1 MVQVERRVSLM
12 SDRRDRPETNIRSR
26 VWGLLALVLCIA
38 LGGILVTTGLDLDEL
53 PAEGIPPVEEN
64 IESAQV
70 TQPVT
75 AVLLNF
81 RGYDTWL
88 EVGVLLACVFGLLA
102 LHRSSGLSIEREE
115 QTDPVLDTVTRLL
128 VPLLILI
135 GGFLLWAGTR
145 IPGGAFQAGAILAA
159 AGVLM
164 RVAGVGSGMAAI
176 MTGLPMRLTAVS
188 GFAFFLVFAA
198 VTVLSG
204 RQLLEYPAGWGGELI
219 FLLEAGV
226 MISVGWTL
234 AFVYMAATP
243 PDPDAQA
250 GDDR

>member
-1 MVQVERRVSLM
+1 MEDKRDSADKIGDSRRWGIL
-12 SDRRDRPETNIRSR
+12 
-26 VWGLLALVLCIA
+26 GLLLCIV
-38 LGGILVTTGLDLDEL
+38 LGVVLVVAGMDLEQL

-64 IESAQV
+64 LAAAQV

-88 EVGVLLACVFGLLA
+88 EVGVLLAAVFGLLA
-102 LHRSSGLSIEREE
+102 LHRSHGLSNPPEE
-115 QTDPVLDTVTRLL
+115 EVDPVLDVVTRLL
-128 VPLLILI
+128 VPFMLLI

-159 AGVLM
+159 AGVLL
-164 RVAGVGSGMAAI
+164 RVAGVGSGLGRL
-176 MTGLPMRLTAVS
+176 MTGTPLRITAVS
-188 GFAFFLVFAA
+188 GFALFLIVGAA
-198 VTVLSG
+198 TVLSG
-204 RQLLEYPAGWGGELI
+204 RQLLEYPDGWGGEII

-234 AFVYMAATP
+234 AFVYIAATP
-243 PDPDAQA
+243 PSADPDQRA
-250 GDDR
+250 DR